1 MYRKLRYLLLVSM
14 MFFIGCGEVTTN
26 VTTSKENL
34 NKVVKYNGPKA
45 RIAVASF
52 KCKAAKCNGSIGSGI
67 ADMLTTELV
76 KTGKFIVL
84 ERGEGLKAIESEYA
98 LNTTMNKPIRNL
110 EGADILIVGAITAFE
125 PNASGMKIGGF
136 AIPKNVPFIGGI
148 KLGKNEA
155 YIAADL
161 RLIDIRTGRIIAAT
175 TVEGK
180 TSDWKIG
187 GLGGGVTSFGIV
199 GGGLSTYKNT
209 PMEKAVR
216 VMVANAVKSIE
227 ELVPENYYR
236 YNAQTNTT
244 SNQQSNSQTTQTIT
258 HTQTAKKLI
267 FKEDFEKYGNGQ
279 TIPFGPWEGDKFS
292 IATEVQSNS
301 QIGKVLKAG
310 GDWKKVCAKNLKI
323 KDMIFDV
330 DVTCDIPTIFFRVKN
345 KKPFTGYKLR
355 CGEDIIL
362 YKVAGKSEMEIAKNH
377 VRLPAK
383 RWHKIRIITKGPNI
397 RILVDGIE
405 IININDNDK
414 YLNKAGTICVGTQ
427 WGGASIDN
435 ISIYKL

>member
-1 MYRKLRYLLLVSM
+1 MKLIKL
-14 MFFIGCGEVTTN
+14 FIISFVIFLFNGCGEITTN
-26 VTTSKENL
+26 VSTSSQNVNEIL
-34 NKVVKYNGPKA
+34 KYKGPKA
-45 RIAVASF
+45 RIAVATF

-84 ERGEGLKAIESEYA
+84 ERGEGLNALQNEYS
-98 LNTTMNKPIRNL
+98 LNTVTNKPVKNL
-110 EGADILIVGAITAFE
+110 EGADILVVGAITAFE
-125 PNASGMKIGGF
+125 PKASGMGIGGVV
-136 AIPKNVPFIGGI
+136 IPKNVPFIGGI

-180 TSDWKIG
+180 TSDWKVG
-187 GLGGGVTSFGIV
+187 GLGGGVTSVGIV

-216 VMVANAVKSIE
+216 VMIANAVKSIE
-227 ELVPENYYR
+227 KLVPENYYR
-236 YNAQTNTT
+236 YNGETAATP
-244 SNQQSNSQTTQTIT
+244 NQQSQSPTIQTTV

-301 QIGKVLKAG
+301 QIGKVLRAG

-330 DVTCDIPTIFFRVKN
+330 DVTCDNPTIFFRVTN
-345 KKPFTGYKLR
+345 KKPLTGYKLR
-355 CGEDIIL
+355 CGDDIVL

-383 RWHKIRIITKGPNI
+383 RWHKIKIITKGPNI

-435 ISIYKL
+435 IEIFEN